1 MSLLP
6 FLLNIVIVVFVT
18 YQVFKFQPQK
28 LLCPIKWFLHV
39 IAFIYYRLRL
49 TLMDLPQE
57 QLDEWLK
64 RVVIPK
70 DVKSRY
76 SYVLALMMFG
86 RLEILI

>member
-1 MSLLP
+1 
-6 FLLNIVIVVFVT
+6 
-18 YQVFKFQPQK
+18 
-28 LLCPIKWFLHV
+28 
-39 IAFIYYRLRL
+39 
-49 TLMDLPQE
+49 MDLLQE

-86 RLEILI
+86 RLEIMI